1 MKKSILTIA
10 SMLTIALSTA
20 FASINDEG
28 VSLKTKTSFNNNF
41 NTASSVQWQQEK
53 NFAKATFTMNS
64 QVMNAYYNEDGELM
78 AITRNILS
86 SQLPI
91 NLMAS
96 IKNDY
101 SKHWISN
108 LFEIAANSE
117 TSYYVTLENADET
130 IILKSADF
138 NTWSVYKKTKKA

>member
-10 SMLTIALSTA
+10 TMLTIALSTA
-20 FASINDEG
+20 FAFNNNES
-28 VSLKTKTSFNNNF
+28 VSLKAKTSFKNNF
-41 NTASSVQWQQEK
+41 TTASSVQWQQEK
-53 NFAKATFTMNS
+53 NYAKATFTMNS

-86 SQLPI
+86 NQLPI

-96 IKNDY
+96 IKNNY
-101 SKHWISN
+101 SNHWISD
-108 LFEIAANSE
+108 LFEIAANNE
-117 TSYYVTLENADET
+117 TSYYVTLDNADET
-130 IILKSADF
+130 IVLKSTDF